1 MYFSRGNLPWQE
13 RYLGGGKGGTKEDKY
28 RRILDKKDCPSTCAM
43 SIHQTNLQQ
52 TKEKD
57 TIFVSISQWLLDTIL
72 LQNRQLWL
80 PSMPP
85 PKRKLIKELHLMER
99 WGEFQSCEGSCGL
112 DCNNP
117 TLTALIIN
125 RKVPHWKLLANLHPQ
140 NSMFLGSLLSNTMCS
155 WESRVKKEA

>member
-43 SIHQTNLQQ
+43 SIYQTNLQQ

-57 TIFVSISQWLLDTIL
+57 TIFVSIWQWQLDTIL

-80 PSMPP
+80 PSMPTS
-85 PKRKLIKELHLMER
+85 KEE
-99 WGEFQSCEGSCGL
+99 
-112 DCNNP
+112 
-117 TLTALIIN
+117 TY
-125 RKVPHWKLLANLHPQ
+125 
-140 NSMFLGSLLSNTMCS
+140 
-155 WESRVKKEA
+155 